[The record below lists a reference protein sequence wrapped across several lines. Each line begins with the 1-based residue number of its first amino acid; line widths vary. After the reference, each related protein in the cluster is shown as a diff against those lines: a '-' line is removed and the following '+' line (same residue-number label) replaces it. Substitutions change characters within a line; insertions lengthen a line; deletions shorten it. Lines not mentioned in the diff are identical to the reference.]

1 MVKQTNLQKFL
12 ESQSYKKDF
21 KDLMLGL
28 EKKYGADLIEENG
41 IGSQLDISKSSKKFF
56 KAFTTADVSVDA
68 NANVTDKSVI
78 SPSTKIIRS
87 FKRRE

>member
-28 EKKYGADLIEENG
+28 EKKY
-41 IGSQLDISKSSKKFF
+41 SSIKYSYLVSSINLPFF
-56 KAFTTADVSVDA
+56 LTARCSLT
-68 NANVTDKSVI
+68 NSNSLSLNI
-78 SPSTKIIRS
+78 
-87 FKRRE
+87 

>member
-41 IGSQLDISKSSKKFF
+41 IGSQLDISKSS
-56 KAFTTADVSVDA
+56 
-68 NANVTDKSVI
+68 I
-78 SPSTKIIRS
+78 
-87 FKRRE
+87 